1 MKFTILLIVC
11 MLSYLF
17 PFAQDNGSTMRV
29 NTLNQPDKNTLSG
42 YLNPS
47 FINGRVF
54 FKDGTI
60 VDSKLNFNRLTKQMF
75 FISPKNDT
83 MIFAHPEK
91 IYSVTIGIDTFFLYK
106 DIVLRKLTHNSIA
119 PDLYMHQE
127 IKFIG
132 TEKKGAY
139 GSYSEISSANSNST
153 FTPDNQITKYINIDE
168 NALFKVSN
176 YFYVSDSL
184 NNFYPIK
191 KKLFNKI
198 FPQYEKESSAF
209 IDKNKININK
219 KEDLIQLINY
229 INGLK

>member
-1 MKFTILLIVC
+1 MKITILLIVSI
-11 MLSYLF
+11 LFYLL
-17 PFAQDNGSTMRV
+17 PFAQDNGTLRV
-29 NTLNQPDKNTLSG
+29 NTLNQPDKNILSG
-42 YLNPS
+42 YLNPT

-54 FKDGTI
+54 FKDGTV
-60 VDSKLNFNRLTKQMF
+60 VDSKLNFNRLTKQMY

-91 IYSVTIGIDTFFLYK
+91 IYSVTIGVDTFLLYK
-106 DIVLRKLTHNSIA
+106 DIVLRKLTHNGIA
-119 PDLYMHQE
+119 PDLYVQQE

-139 GSYSEISSANSNST
+139 GSYSEIASANSNST
-153 FTPDNQITKYINIDE
+153 YTSDDQITRYINIDE
-168 NALFKVSN
+168 NALYKVSN

-184 NNFYPIK
+184 NNFYPVK

-209 IDKNKININK
+209 IDANKINLNK
-219 KEDLIQLINY
+219 KEDLIKLINY
-229 INGLK
+229 LNGLK

>member
-1 MKFTILLIVC
+1 MKVTILLIVFI
-11 MLSYLF
+11 LSYLF
-17 PFAQDNGSTMRV
+17 PFGQDNGTLRV
-29 NTLNQPDKNTLSG
+29 NTLNQPDKNILSG

-47 FINGRVF
+47 FINGKVF

-60 VDSKLNFNRLTKQMF
+60 VDSKLNFNRITRQMF

-83 MIFAHPEK
+83 MVFAHPEK

-106 DIVLRKLTHNSIA
+106 DIVLHKLTHNSSA

-132 TEKKGAY
+132 TEKKGPY
-139 GSYSEISSANSNST
+139 GSYSELSSVNSNSS
-153 FTPDNQITKYINIDE
+153 FTPDDQLTRYINIDE

-184 NNFYPIK
+184 NNFYPVK

-209 IDKNKININK
+209 IDKNKIDINK
-219 KEDLIQLINY
+219 KEDLIKLINY
-229 INGLK
+229 MNSLKP